1 MMIPKEQIHTQRLMV
16 RSFSK
21 EDALDL
27 YEYLSD
33 PQIYRYEPGE
43 PINLEQAEIYAVE
56 MANSDHFWAVVLK
69 NEKKVIG
76 QLYFC
81 QQEPE
86 HLMTWE
92 FGYRMSP
99 KYQKKGYGSEAAHA
113 LVDYGFRELHVHRV
127 VAYCHPD
134 NIASWKLLEKIGFR
148 REGLLRKNIYF
159 RKDEAG
165 NPLWWDS
172 YAYARLEEKFEMN
185 IGDLK

>member
-1 MMIPKEQIHTQRLMV
+1 MI
-16 RSFSK
+16 SK
-21 EDALDL
+21 EPIITKRLLIRAFSSEDAQDL

-43 PINLEQAEIYAVE
+43 PIDLEQAQNYLTDMANNPNIYAVE
-56 MANSDHFWAVVLK
+56 LK
-69 NEKKVIG
+69 SEHKVIG

-92 FGYRMSP
+92 LGYRMSS
-99 KYQKKGYGSEAAHA
+99 KYQKQGYGSEAAQA
-113 LVDYGFRELHVHRV
+113 LVDYGFRKLDVHRV

-148 REGLLRKNIYF
+148 REGLLRKNVYF

-172 YAYARLEEKFEMN
+172 YAYARLEEKYEIN
-185 IGDLK
+185 KGDLK